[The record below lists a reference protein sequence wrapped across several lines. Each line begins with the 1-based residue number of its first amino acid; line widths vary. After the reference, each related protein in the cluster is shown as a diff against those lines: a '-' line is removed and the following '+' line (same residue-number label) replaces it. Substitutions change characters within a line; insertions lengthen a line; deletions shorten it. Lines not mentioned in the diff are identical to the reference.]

1 MTIRLLS
8 ALAAAAFAVS
18 LGASASM
25 GAESIKVGASL
36 PLTGG
41 FSVTG
46 DKHKV
51 GYELC
56 VGMINDNGGVLGRK
70 LELIVSDNRSDTET
84 AISQYERMINVDKVD
99 VIFGTF
105 SSKLTFPVSA
115 ITERYGMVNP
125 IPSGGA
131 LRIYSVGHKNLFYF
145 QQNAA
150 EYIGG
155 SVERMLRDLVGSGKM
170 PKTVA
175 IVRADD
181 FFANGIAAGLL
192 GSEVKLPG
200 SGKVVANLA
209 PGNFANLGMKVV
221 LNEKWPE
228 EGFSDWVTLA
238 NSIKRSN
245 AEFLVALTASAEE
258 AVQLTRALQTLK
270 YEPKAIFMSQGT
282 QNEYQEAVGDAAEG
296 VIIHS
301 SWHPAAD
308 WQGLLSGKAFSN
320 KDFIAAFKAKYGSE
334 PDEDGAIP
342 FALCQGMEQAIRG
355 AGSTDNAKI
364 AAWLHARTAADPVKT
379 ILGPFH
385 WDKRGLP
392 VDRPHLMTQ
401 WQGGKLKF
409 IYPTNE
415 FKGTVPVVYPKPKW

>member
-1 MTIRLLS
+1 MKHRLIPF
-8 ALAAAAFAVS
+8 LAAATLVVSAISGAAFA
-18 LGASASM
+18 
-25 GAESIKVGASL
+25 AEPIKVGASL

-56 VGMINDNGGVLGRK
+56 VGMINDNGGILGRK
-70 LELIVSDNRSDTET
+70 IDLIVSDNRSDTET

-131 LRIYSVGHKNLFYF
+131 LRIYSIGHKNLFYF

-150 EYIGG
+150 EYIGKT
-155 SVERMLRDLVGSGKM
+155 VQRTLTDLVDTSKM

-209 PGNFANLGMKVV
+209 PGNLANLGMKVV

-270 YEPKAIFMSQGT
+270 YQPKAIYMSQGT
-282 QNEYQEAVGDAAEG
+282 QNEYLDSVGKASEG
-296 VIIHS
+296 IMVHS
-301 SWHPAAD
+301 SWHPAAG
-308 WQGLLSGKAFSN
+308 WKGVLSGKPFGN
-320 KDFIAAFKAKYGSE
+320 KDFIAAFKARYGAE

-355 AGSTDNAKI
+355 AGSTDNKKI
-364 AAWLHARTAADPVKT
+364 ADWMHARTAADPVRT

-385 WDKRGLP
+385 WDDVGLP
-392 VDRPHLMTQ
+392 VDKSHLMTQ
-401 WQGGKLKF
+401 WQGGELRF
-409 IYPTNE
+409 IYPTDE
-415 FKGTVPVVYPKPKW
+415 FEGTSPILYPKPQW

>member
-1 MTIRLLS
+1 MIPRLIT
-8 ALAAAAFAVS
+8 ALAAAMFAASAITGVAFA
-18 LGASASM
+18 
-25 GAESIKVGASL
+25 AEPIKVGASL

-131 LRIYSVGHKNLFYF
+131 LRIYSIGHKNLFYF

-150 EYIGG
+150 EHIGE
-155 SVERMLRDLVGSGKM
+155 SVERTLKDLVGSAKM

-209 PGNFANLGMKVV
+209 PGNFADLGMKVV

-270 YEPKAIFMSQGT
+270 YQPKAIFMSQGT
-282 QNEYQEAVGDAAEG
+282 QNEYLDSVGKAAEG
-296 VIIHS
+296 IMIHS
-301 SWHPAAD
+301 SWHPAAN
-308 WQGLLSGKAFSN
+308 WQGLLSGKSFGN
-320 KDFIAAFKAKYGSE
+320 NDFIAAFKAKYGAE

-355 AGSTDNAKI
+355 AGSTDNKKLAD
-364 AAWLHARTAADPVKT
+364 WLHARTAADPVKT
-379 ILGPFH
+379 ILGSFH
-385 WDKRGLP
+385 WDARGLP

-401 WQGGKLKF
+401 WQGGKLRF
-409 IYPTNE
+409 IYPTDE
-415 FKGTVPVVYPKPKW
+415 FEGTSPIVYPKPQW

>member
-1 MTIRLLS
+1 MKFRLLS
-8 ALAAAAFAVS
+8 AIAAAAFAATM
-18 LGASASM
+18 ASGTGMA
-25 GAESIKVGASL
+25 AETIKVGASL

-56 VGMINDNGGVLGRK
+56 VGMINDRGGVLGRK

-84 AISQYERMINVDKVD
+84 AISQYERMINVNKVD

-115 ITERYGMVNP
+115 ITEKYGMVNP
-125 IPSGGA
+125 VPSGGA
-131 LRIYSVGHKNLFYF
+131 LRIYSIGHKNLFYF

-150 EYIGG
+150 EYIGKTL
-155 SVERMLRDLVGSGKM
+155 ERTLNDLVGKSGM

-175 IVRADD
+175 VVRADD

-200 SGKVVANLA
+200 SGKIVANLA
-209 PGNFANLGMKVV
+209 PGGLANMGMKVV

-238 NSIKRSN
+238 NSIKRSK
-245 AEFLVALTASAEE
+245 AEMLVALTASAEE

-270 YEPKAIFMSQGT
+270 YQPKAIFMSQGT
-282 QNEYQEAVGDAAEG
+282 QNEYLEAVGKAAEG
-296 VIIHS
+296 VMVHS
-301 SWHPAAD
+301 SWHPAAA
-308 WQGLLSGKAFSN
+308 WQGELSGKPFGN
-320 KDFIAAFKAKYGSE
+320 QDFIAAFKKKYGAE

-355 AGSTDNAKI
+355 AGSTDNKKI
-364 AAWLHARTAADPVKT
+364 ADWMHARTAANPVKT
-379 ILGPFH
+379 ILGSFH

-392 VDRPHLMTQ
+392 VNKSHLMTQ

-415 FKGTVPVVYPKPKW
+415 FKGTSPIVYPKPKW

>member
-1 MTIRLLS
+1 MKLRFLP
-8 ALAAAAFAVS
+8 ALAAATLAVS
-18 LGASASM
+18 ALAGTAWAQQP
-25 GAESIKVGASL
+25 IKVGASL

-56 VGMINDNGGVLGRK
+56 VNMINENGGVLGRK

-131 LRIYSVGHKNLFYF
+131 LRIYSIGHKNLFYF

-150 EYIGG
+150 EHIGE
-155 SVERMLRDLVGSGKM
+155 SVERMLKDLVGSAKM

-192 GSEVKLPG
+192 GEEVKLPG

-209 PGNFANLGMKVV
+209 PGNFADLGMKVV

-238 NSIKRSN
+238 NSIKRSD
-245 AEFLVALTASAEE
+245 AEFLVGLTASAEE

-270 YEPKAIFMSQGT
+270 YQPKAIFMSQGT
-282 QNEYQEAVGDAAEG
+282 QNEYQEAVGKASEG

-308 WQGLLSGKAFSN
+308 WKGLLSGKPFSN
-320 KDFIAAFKAKYGSE
+320 RDFIAAFKAKYGAE

-355 AGSTDNAKI
+355 AGTTDNAKL
-364 AAWLHARTAADPVKT
+364 ADWLHARTAADPVRT

-392 VDRPHLMTQ
+392 IDRPHLMTQ
-401 WQGGKLKF
+401 WQGGELKF
-409 IYPTNE
+409 IYPTDE
-415 FKGTVPVVYPKPKW
+415 FEGTVPILYPKAQW

>member
-1 MTIRLLS
+1 
-8 ALAAAAFAVS
+8 
-18 LGASASM
+18 
-25 GAESIKVGASL
+25 
-36 PLTGG
+36 
-41 FSVTG
+41 
-46 DKHKV
+46 
-51 GYELC
+51 
-56 VGMINDNGGVLGRK
+56 
-70 LELIVSDNRSDTET
+70 LIVSDNRSDTET

-115 ITERYGMVNP
+115 ITERYSMVNP

-131 LRIYSVGHKNLFYF
+131 LRINSIGHKNLFYF

-150 EYIGG
+150 EYVGKTL
-155 SVERMLRDLVGSGKM
+155 ERTLRDLAAKKGL

-175 IVRADD
+175 VVRADD

-200 SGKVVANLA
+200 SGKIVANLA
-209 PGNFANLGMKVV
+209 PGGLADMGMKVV

-245 AEFLVALTASAEE
+245 AELLVALTASAEE

-270 YEPKAIFMSQGT
+270 YQPKAVYMSQGT
-282 QNEYQEAVGDAAEG
+282 QNEYQESVGTAAEG
-296 VIIHS
+296 VMVHS
-301 SWHPAAD
+301 SWHPAAS
-308 WQGLLSGKAFSN
+308 WKGLLSGKPFAN

-355 AGSTDNAKI
+355 AGSTDNKKI
-364 AAWLHARTAADPVKT
+364 ADWLHARTAADPVKT

-385 WDKRGLP
+385 WDERGLP
-392 VDRPHLMTQ
+392 VNKSHLMTQ

-409 IYPTNE
+409 IYPTDE
-415 FKGTVPVVYPKPKW
+415 FEGTSPIVYPKPKW